1 MSSTDASGRLAERLA
16 SIRSKTFEAPAPRRI
31 EIGEQRNPASEGVA
45 LDGIRLLQA
54 LPVEERRALERK
66 CTLRRF
72 AAGEIMIERFSAGNS
87 VLFLQSGVA
96 RVVHNAGE
104 NGEITIATL
113 GAGNALGEIAAIDGL
128 GRTATILAE
137 ADCVCAELP
146 SEEFGAL
153 LGSRAEIGLDLL
165 RRWASVIRQL
175 DEKIS
180 FLATGSPDQRVH
192 AELLRLAR
200 STNMGGDRW
209 VIMEMPNHREI
220 AVNSQTSR
228 EVVIRVLAE
237 LARAGTVERRAKTLH
252 INDYD
257 ALRALASAP
266 PALPQRAQDEAA
278 DPAQGADSGG
288 A

>member
-16 SIRSKTFEAPAPRRI
+16 SIRTKTFEAPALRRI
-31 EIGEQRNPASEGVA
+31 DSGDQRNLASEGVA
-45 LDGIRLLQA
+45 LDGIRLLQS
-54 LPVEERRALERK
+54 LSVEERRALEKK

-72 AAGEIMIERFSAGNS
+72 AAGATIIERFSAGSS

-104 NGEITIATL
+104 NGEITIATV
-113 GAGNALGEIAAIDGL
+113 GAGNTLGEIAAIDGL

-137 ADCVCAELP
+137 SDCVAAELP

-153 LGSRAEIGLDLL
+153 LGSRAELGLDLL

-180 FLATGSPDQRVH
+180 FLSIGSPDQRVY
-192 AELLRLAR
+192 AELLRLAKPT
-200 STNMGGDRW
+200 SMGGDRW

-252 INDYD
+252 INGYD
-257 ALRALASAP
+257 ALRVLASAP
-266 PALPQRAQDEAA
+266 PALPQTTAQDDAA
-278 DPAQGADSGG
+278 DATLG
-288 A
+288 

>member
-1 MSSTDASGRLAERLA
+1 MSSTDASGRLAQRLA
-16 SIRSKTFEAPAPRRI
+16 SIRTKTFEAPAPRRI
-31 EIGEQRNPASEGVA
+31 ESGDQRNLASEGVA
-45 LDGIRLLQA
+45 LDGIRLLQS
-54 LPVEERRALERK
+54 LGVEERRALEKK

-72 AAGEIMIERFSAGNS
+72 AAGETLIERFSAGSS

-104 NGEITIATL
+104 NGEITIATV
-113 GAGNALGEIAAIDGL
+113 GAGNTLGEIAAIDGL

-137 ADCVCAELP
+137 SDCVAAELP
-146 SEEFGAL
+146 SEAFGAL
-153 LGSRAEIGLDLL
+153 LGSRAELGLDLL

-180 FLATGSPDQRVH
+180 FLATGSPDQRVY

-200 STNMGGDRW
+200 PTSTGGDRW
-209 VIMEMPNHREI
+209 VIMEMP
-220 AVNSQTSR
+220 VNSQTSR

-257 ALRALASAP
+257 ALRVLASAP
-266 PALPQRAQDEAA
+266 PALPQTPAQDEAA
-278 DPAQGADSGG
+278 DATVG
-288 A
+288 